1 VPNMA
6 RTAILAL
13 LLLVVLL
20 PTACRPS
27 SPTTPTPS
35 PTPIPVFQGSAGDM
49 TIIVRL
55 IINPY
60 NPERSEVAAPRG
72 FQLVRFILSL
82 ENKGSE
88 PMPVSALDFI
98 LEDQQGSFYYGQ
110 GSFEAPLGLIYTLAP
125 GASVQA
131 TVTFTVAQGRALD
144 RLKYVISSPTPQI
157 VSLSL
162 RNP

>member
-1 VPNMA
+1 MA
-6 RTAILAL
+6 RKAIPAL

-20 PTACRPS
+20 LSACGG
-27 SPTTPTPS
+27 SPVTTPTPA
-35 PTPIPVFQGSAGDM
+35 PTPPPLYQGSAGDM
-49 TIIVRL
+49 TITVRL

-60 NPERSEVAAPRG
+60 NPERSELSAPKG

-82 ENKGSE
+82 ENKGTQ
-88 PMPVSALDFI
+88 PVLVNALDFI

-110 GSFEAPLGLIYTLAP
+110 GSLEAPLGLIHTLAP

-131 TVTFTVAQGRALD
+131 VVTFSVAQGRALD
-144 RLKYVISSPTPQI
+144 RLKYIIASPTPQI
-157 VSLSL
+157 LSLSL

>member
-1 VPNMA
+1 MVRKA
-6 RTAILAL
+6 VAAL

-20 PTACRPS
+20 LTACRPS
-27 SPTTPTPS
+27 PAATPTPS
-35 PTPIPVFQGSAGDM
+35 PTPIPVFEGSAGDM

-60 NPERSEVAAPRG
+60 NPERSELSAPKG

-82 ENKGSE
+82 ENHGTG
-88 PMPVSALDFI
+88 PMPVSALDFL

-110 GSFEAPLGLIYTLAP
+110 GSLEAPLGLIYTLAP

-131 TVTFTVAQGRALD
+131 VVTFTVAQGRALD
-144 RLKYVISSPTPQI
+144 RLKYVVSSPTPQ
-157 VSLSL
+157 VLTLSL

>member
-1 VPNMA
+1 MA
-6 RTAILAL
+6 RKAIPAL

-20 PTACRPS
+20 LTACRG
-27 SPTTPTPS
+27 SPVTTPTPA
-35 PTPIPVFQGSAGDM
+35 PTPIPVFQASAGDM

-60 NPERSEVAAPRG
+60 NPERSEVSPPRG

-82 ENKGSE
+82 ENKGTE
-88 PMPVSALDFI
+88 PLLVNALDFI

-110 GSFEAPLGLIYTLAP
+110 GSLEAPLGLIHTLAP

-131 TVTFTVAQGRALD
+131 VVTFTVAQGRALD
-144 RLKYVISSPTPQI
+144 RLKYIIASPTPQI
-157 VSLSL
+157 LSLSI
-162 RNP
+162 RSP

>member
-1 VPNMA
+1 MA
-6 RTAILAL
+6 RKAIPAL

-20 PTACRPS
+20 LTACRPG
-27 SPTTPTPS
+27 PAVTTPTPA

-49 TIIVRL
+49 TIIVRI

-60 NPERSEVAAPRG
+60 NPERSELSAPKG

-82 ENKGSE
+82 ENKGTQ
-88 PMPVSALDFI
+88 PLPVNAMNFI

-110 GSFEAPLGLIYTLAP
+110 GFLEAPLGLIYTLAP
-125 GASVQA
+125 GSSVQA
-131 TVTFTVAQGRALD
+131 VVTFTVAQGRALD
-144 RLKYVISSPTPQI
+144 RLKYVIASPTPQ
-157 VSLSL
+157 VLSLSL